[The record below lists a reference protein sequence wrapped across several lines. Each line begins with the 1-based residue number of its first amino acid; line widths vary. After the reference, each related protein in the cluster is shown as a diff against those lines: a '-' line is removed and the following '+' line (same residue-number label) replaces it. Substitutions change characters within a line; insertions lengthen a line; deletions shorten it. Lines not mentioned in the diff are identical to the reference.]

1 MSDLPFQG
9 KKFLITAGPTYEA
22 IDPVRFIGNR
32 SSGKQGIAFAD
43 AAAKMGAEVHLIL
56 GPSNHLPEE
65 ESVIVHKVESA
76 QEMYDK
82 AVNIFSSVSVA
93 IMAAAVADYRPKIVA
108 DQKMKKSDDDLTLTL
123 ERTPDILKT
132 LGKRKVDGQ
141 FLIGFALETNN
152 EIEYAKQKLD
162 SKNADMIIMNSLRDE
177 GAGFGVDT
185 NQVTL
190 IQRNGKISKF
200 GLRTKKQVAVDV
212 LGRLAAT
219 NY

>member
-1 MSDLPFQG
+1 MIDQPFKGQ
-9 KKFLITAGPTYEA
+9 KFLITAGPTYEA

-32 SSGKQGIAFAD
+32 STGKQGIAFAD
-43 AAAKMGAEVHLIL
+43 AAAKMGAEVHLVL
-56 GPSNHLPEE
+56 GPTDQHPTEND
-65 ESVIVHKVESA
+65 VNVYRVESA
-76 QEMYDK
+76 QEMFDQ

-93 IMAAAVADYRPKIVA
+93 IMAAAVADYRPKMVA

-132 LGKRKVDGQ
+132 LGKRKVEGQ

-152 EIEYAKQKLD
+152 EIEYATQKLN
-162 SKNADMIIMNSLRDE
+162 SKNADMIILNSLRDE

-190 IQRNGKISKF
+190 LQRNGKISKF
-200 GLRTKKQVAVDV
+200 GLRTKKEVAVDV
-212 LGRLAAT
+212 LGQLAT
-219 NY
+219 INY